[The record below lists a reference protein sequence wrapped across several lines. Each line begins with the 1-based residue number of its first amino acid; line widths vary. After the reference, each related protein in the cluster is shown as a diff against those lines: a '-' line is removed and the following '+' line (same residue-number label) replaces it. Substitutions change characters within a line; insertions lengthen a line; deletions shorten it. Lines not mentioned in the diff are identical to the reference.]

1 MSVLLGQQILANN
14 FIFLLVWPEIYLI
27 CLDISL
33 AMDIRYED
41 TTWAR
46 QCDIG
51 KEAWPLA
58 SNVKILYRPTITDIY
73 ILSWLTYL

>member
-41 TTWAR
+41 TTLAR

-51 KEAWPLA
+51 KEAWP
-58 SNVKILYRPTITDIY
+58 
-73 ILSWLTYL
+73 